1 MVDILPKGISITI
14 FSTADMKSKLTISP
28 LILSMILWYL
38 PAMGFARHGS
48 CASVPS
54 VQVSP
59 DPRIYFKAKGT
70 FPNWTLSVSEL
81 QISFQSEDVRYPSFT
96 SPHVDPVK
104 AQDANIRTYS
114 VHTEAGMMEVELAQ
128 MLCMN
133 EGSKERFPYS
143 VTVRLKN
150 NIDTA
155 FTTFTGCG
163 QYVTDEKLQ
172 EFTWVLDSIKHE
184 AVGPQNFRDT
194 LPWIEIKANGN
205 SFKGYGGCNTFTG
218 RLYAEHTLLRFTDF
232 VIKKEVCTPTNREAE
247 VLNGLRFTTQYR
259 FENGKLILANP
270 SGTTLVFRR
279 KE

>member
-1 MVDILPKGISITI
+1 
-14 FSTADMKSKLTISP
+14 MKFKLTLTHIMMF
-28 LILSMILWYL
+28 LTLGL
-38 PAMGFARHGS
+38 
-48 CASVPS
+48 VPS
-54 VQVSP
+54 VAFASHKSLVADPGQSSIP

-70 FPNWTLSVSEL
+70 FPAWSLSVSEL
-81 QISFQSEDVRYPSFT
+81 QISFQSDDVRYPSFT

-104 AQDANIRTYS
+104 VQDANIRKYA
-114 VHTEAGMMEVELAQ
+114 VQTEAGTMEIELAQ
-128 MLCMN
+128 MLCMV

-143 VTVRLKN
+143 VTVSLKN
-150 NIDTA
+150 KIDTA
-155 FTTFTGCG
+155 FTVFTGCG

-172 EFTWVLDSIKHE
+172 QNTWELDSIKHV
-184 AVGPQNFRDT
+184 AVGPSDFRDT

-232 VIKKEVCTPTNREAE
+232 VIKKEVCSSANRETDF
-247 VLNGLRFTTQYR
+247 LNGLRFTTQYR
-259 FENGKLILANP
+259 FENEKLILANP